1 MFSARSIFSLV
12 VLTLLSIPTTQTF
25 AQDAAKGKT
34 LYATCIQCHGEN
46 GLGLVEKKAP
56 KIAGQHDWY
65 IVKQVTEI
73 KTGVR
78 KNPEMQP
85 FVAKLSEQDIKD
97 LAAYIITL

>member
-12 VLTLLSIPTTQTF
+12 VLTLISTQTF
-25 AQDAAKGKT
+25 AQDAAKGKA